1 MLRQLTRYVTLLSFI
16 FFLHLSCP
24 AQTTI
29 SALKNKLA
37 EADNLHDSIVVYYN
51 IYELSP
57 IGQKS
62 KVIDEIYEIAARGGD
77 WSTAHNVLKLG
88 SALNE
93 SNDSILQ
100 SYASKVERLPNCEQ
114 KKSTTTFINI
124 LLNSNHAKR
133 LPKEQQQSKLRDYL
147 TQYTMSKEFETF
159 ARIEYLFQICTY
171 LRMITEGELL
181 TNYLQELQTLIERLP
196 PDDIALKYLFYT
208 QAADVYLLNDK
219 FAEGIDANKKLLEI
233 INILK
238 KNAEN
243 KGYSFRG
250 YDNSAFLCYSRLL
263 RSYEYL
269 PTDEIIEYYNEI
281 VPLIEAYPEFQEISG
296 QGKIPLIYF
305 SMAKKHYQDAIP
317 LIKEQLNSGNVT
329 TIERLYLTRALL
341 TAAEA
346 LGDNETLMSALEI
359 SNELLRD
366 RIETKAANSYNDLQ
380 MIYEVNGL
388 KQTND
393 ELEVVNQH
401 IEINRHKE
409 LLSYATTTLIVLVC
423 LLIIIFILYRR
434 SKHLT
439 ANLTKSNLM
448 VTDERDAIQLAQK
461 DLVEA
466 SSEAKLANRVKEDF
480 VKSMGHEIRTPLEFI
495 VEYSELIA
503 DCSPKDRREYIKR
516 FANMISLNSDL
527 LLSLV
532 NKVLDLPSLDKA
544 KERFNITKLSANDL
558 CEEAIAE
565 VRDSVRPGVIIKFV
579 NDVHADSLIMTDH
592 ERVKQVLVNLLS
604 NAAKY
609 TLAGTIELEYALS
622 KEKDKMIFTVTDTGP
637 GIPEEKETEIFSRFS
652 KHIPAPGSKFIGLYI
667 CRLLAKMLGGNLSLD
682 RDYHSGAK
690 FVFSITIL

>member
-1 MLRQLTRYVTLLSFI
+1 MLRQLTRYIPLLPFL
-16 FFLHLSCP
+16 FFLHLSVA
-24 AQTTI
+24 AQPTVND
-29 SALKNKLA
+29 LKSELA
-37 EADNLHDSIVVYYN
+37 DAHNLHDSIALYYK
-51 IYELSP
+51 IYEVSP
-57 IGQKS
+57 ANLKTKIL
-62 KVIDEIYEIAARGGD
+62 DEIYDLAARGGD
-77 WSTAHNVLKLG
+77 WTTAHNILRLN
-88 SALNE
+88 STINE
-93 SNDSILQ
+93 SNDSLLHGFE
-100 SYASKVERLPNCEQ
+100 SKVEKLPDCAQ
-114 KKSTTTFINI
+114 KKSTTAYINI
-124 LLNSNHAKR
+124 LLDSNLAKR
-133 LPKEQQQSKLRDYL
+133 LDKGQQQSKLRNL
-147 TQYTMSKEFETF
+147 MTQYSMSKEFETY
-159 ARIEYLFQICTY
+159 ARIEYLFQLCTY
-171 LRMITEGELL
+171 MRMITEGELL
-181 TNYLQELQTLIERLP
+181 TKYLQELQTLIESLP
-196 PDDIALKYLFYT
+196 PDDIALQYIFYT
-208 QAADVYLLNDK
+208 QAADIYLSDEQ
-219 FAEGIDANKKLLEI
+219 FAEGIDANKKLLDI
-233 INILK
+233 INSLK
-238 KNAEN
+238 KRAEN
-243 KGYSFRG
+243 NGYSFHG
-250 YDNSAFLCYSRLL
+250 YDKSAFQCYSRLI

-269 PTDEIIEYYNEI
+269 PVDEVAHYYNQI
-281 VPLIEAYPEFQEISG
+281 VPLIETYPDFQELSG
-296 QGKIPLIYF
+296 QGKIPMIYL
-305 SMAKKHYQDAIP
+305 SMAKKKYNDVIP
-317 LIKEQLNSGNVT
+317 LIKEQLNSGNITSV
-329 TIERLYLTRALL
+329 ERLYLVKALL

-346 LGDNETLMSALEI
+346 VSDNETLMSALEI
-359 SNELLRD
+359 SNDMLRD
-366 RIETKAANSYNDLQ
+366 RIEDRASNSYKDLQ
-380 MIYEVNGL
+380 MIYEVNEL

-393 ELEVVNQH
+393 ELKIANQQ
-401 IEINRHKE
+401 IAINRHKE
-409 LLSYATTTLIVLVC
+409 FLSYATTTLIVLLC
-423 LLIIIFILYRR
+423 LLIIVFILYRR
-434 SKHLT
+434 SKRLT
-439 ANLTKSNLM
+439 SNLTKSNSM
-448 VTDERDAIQLAQK
+448 IIDERDAIQLAQK

-503 DCSPKDRREYIKR
+503 DCSNKEQREYIKR

-565 VRDSVRPGVIIKFV
+565 VRDSVRPDVIIKFV

-609 TLAGTIELEYALS
+609 TLAGTIELEYALP